1 MSQTSCSQEGAI
13 ARAVRAGEWNETLE
27 AHLRECAICRG
38 VQEAARWMQA
48 LAPAARLSA
57 QSQDDLPD
65 PRILW
70 LRAQLSE
77 RQAAAERAQKVL
89 QWVEVACVMAACA
102 GLSIWLA
109 WNWNGIGGEI
119 ADRLGWALFDAW
131 PALWANLY
139 AYGPVSS
146 PILFSSALAVVSFV
160 AIGVAYPLL
169 VRE

>member
-13 ARAVRAGEWNETLE
+13 ARAIRAGEWNETLE

-65 PRILW
+65 PHILW

-119 ADRLGWALFDAW
+119 ADRLGWAIFDAW

-139 AYGPVSS
+139 AYGPVMS
-146 PILFSSALAVVSFV
+146 PSLFSSALAVISFG
-160 AIGVAYPLL
+160 AIGVAYHLL
-169 VRE
+169 VQE